1 MGKDSAS
8 LAPGGADGLDFL
20 KKNKIKNS
28 WEFKCSIFS
37 LFSPGLSRK
46 QRHQPWWH
54 DSEEDLFLLP
64 DLLTTS
70 CSPHPKILFVTCKSA
85 VFGGS
90 PGFHFRM
97 PLRKVAFFGV
107 LDVTE
112 TTCNN
117 SNSLNG
123 LPSCLGFGRFQKAV
137 GFNPLRWPVY
147 ADMLSI
153 DHAEFWS
160 LLADDSR
167 VKKQL
172 IRQTLVCHWQL
183 CQVVTW
189 DFLLTWV
196 FLVCVREDKSV
207 AIHRASV
214 GVLCS
219 VPTWRAH
226 SGHHE
231 APGPAALLSS
241 VLDP

>member
-8 LAPGGADGLDFL
+8 LAPGGADGLDFFKKK
-20 KKNKIKNS
+20 KKNPEN
-28 WEFKCSIFS
+28 SIFS

-54 DSEEDLFLLP
+54 DTEEDLFILP
-64 DLLTTS
+64 DPLTIS

-85 VFGGS
+85 AFGGS

-112 TTCNN
+112 MTCNN
-117 SNSLNG
+117 SNSLIG
-123 LPSCLGFGRFQKAV
+123 LPSCLGFDRFQKAAS
-137 GFNPLRWPVY
+137 FNPLRWPVY
-147 ADMLSI
+147 ADILSI

-172 IRQTLVCHWQL
+172 IRQMLVCHWQL

-196 FLVCVREDKSV
+196 FLVCSRWLSTKHLLVYS
-207 AIHRASV
+207 AQF
-214 GVLCS
+214 
-219 VPTWRAH
+219 P
-226 SGHHE
+226 
-231 APGPAALLSS
+231 PGGLTLDTTRPPGLLHF
-241 VLDP
+241 